1 MLPQK
6 LGLTE
11 HGNRRVTKKKNPGM
25 KPIPGYDL
33 RPSRKEKKT
42 LTKHG
47 VK

>member
-11 HGNRRVTKKKNPGM
+11 HGNKRVTKNQNPAM

-33 RPSRKEKKT
+33 RSSRKEKKT
-42 LTKHG
+42 RKKHG